1 MPSTQRKERIMQ
13 ASLIIGSVVVVI
25 VLATG
30 MITAFA
36 LQTSERRIDSP
47 EPTRKACSMPLERIE
62 NPI

>member
-1 MPSTQRKERIMQ
+1 MQ

-36 LQTSERRIDSP
+36 LQTSEHRIARP
-47 EPTRKACSMPLERIE
+47 EQASGPGRKACTMPVERLE